1 MKFEKRDT
9 CEYCNS
15 KMDSKYRSKRF
26 CSPKCRV
33 YFARDDKP
41 MQTEPE
47 TTNKSAP
54 YNPVDR
60 IKKLQEIKKK

>member
-1 MKFEKRDT
+1 MKFEKRET
-9 CEYCNS
+9 CEYCNN

-33 YFARDDKP
+33 YYARDDKP
-41 MQTEPE
+41 TQTEAID
-47 TTNKSAP
+47 KSAP
-54 YNPVDR
+54 YNPFDR